1 MHKAPVIFWSIV
13 FIIIGIAIFLHKS
26 IQLNFPLSADQET
39 EAWTVQ
45 ARLSFDANRR
55 NIKATLDIP
64 DITPG
69 YTQLEEYYISGKF
82 GLNTHNHNDNKTA
95 NWAIRHAVG
104 RQTLY
109 YRTTVTKTQAKP
121 KWSSVP
127 EYPQAPYFAE
137 PYSTAVEKIIE
148 DVRSQSADT
157 YTFTYELINQL
168 KSSDA
173 GENISLIRGLADSNQ
188 EIAELVIKL
197 LSVAHIPTRKI
208 WVIALSDATNYAQ
221 PRVLIQAYNGDD
233 WLTFDP
239 SNGQSGIPANHL
251 VWKVGDGPFFELDNG
266 RNGDLQFSVTKSY
279 IELLDVAKQNA
290 KQSGSMLS
298 GLTLSALPIQSQNT
312 YRLLLMVPLGAL
324 LVVFMRTFIGVQTFG
339 TFMPILIAVAFRET
353 QLFWGII
360 LFTAIVFIG
369 LLIRFYLEHLRLL
382 LIPRLA
388 VILITVVILMLA
400 ISLITSRLGID
411 RLLSVSLFPMV
422 ILAMTIERM
431 SIAWEENGA
440 QAALFQGLGSLV
452 VASFGY
458 LLMTSEHLSYL
469 MFVFPE
475 LLLVILGICLLMGR
489 YTGYRLSELIRF
501 KDINSIKRKSS

>member
-1 MHKAPVIFWSIV
+1 MHKTPVVFWSIV
-13 FIIIGIAIFLHKS
+13 LIAIGLSILLHKS
-26 IQLNFPLSADQET
+26 IQLDFPLSSDKET
-39 EAWTVQ
+39 EAWTIQ
-45 ARLSFDANRR
+45 ARLAFDANKR

-64 DITPG
+64 DVTPG
-69 YTQLEEYYISGKF
+69 YTQLEEYFISGKF
-82 GLNTHNHNDNKTA
+82 GLNVKNNDDNKTA
-95 NWAIRHAVG
+95 NWAIRKAEG
-104 RQTLY
+104 NQTLY
-109 YRTTVTKTQAKP
+109 YRSTFTKTNSKP
-121 KWSSVP
+121 EWSTVP
-127 EYPQAPYFAE
+127 TYPKAPHFDE
-137 PYSTAVEKIIE
+137 PYATAVEKIIE

-173 GENISLIRGLADSNQ
+173 NENISLIRGLADSTH
-188 EIAELVIKL
+188 EIADLVIKL
-197 LSVAHIPTRKI
+197 LSVAHIPSRKL
-208 WVIALSDATNYAQ
+208 WVIALTDAANNAH
-221 PRVLIQAYNGDD
+221 PRVLIQAYNGDE
-233 WLTFDP
+233 WLTFNP
-239 SNGQSGIPANHL
+239 RNGNAGIPTNHL
-251 VWKVGDGPFFELDNG
+251 VWKVGDSPFYHLKNG
-266 RNGDLQFSVTKSY
+266 KNAELQFSVTKSY

-290 KQSGSMLS
+290 KQSGSMLAW
-298 GLTLSALPIQSQNT
+298 LTLSALPVQSQNT
-312 YRLLLMVPLGAL
+312 YKLLLMVPLGAL
-324 LVVFMRTFIGVQTFG
+324 LVVFMRTFIGIQTFG

-388 VILITVVILMLA
+388 VILVTVVILMLA
-400 ISLITSRLGID
+400 ISLITSRLGVD

-440 QAALFQGLGSLV
+440 QAALFQGFGSLV
-452 VASFGY
+452 VACFGY
-458 LLMTSEHLSYL
+458 LLMTSEQLSYL

-475 LLLVILGICLLMGR
+475 VLLVILGICILMGS

-501 KDINSIKRKSS
+501 KEILTDRRRS